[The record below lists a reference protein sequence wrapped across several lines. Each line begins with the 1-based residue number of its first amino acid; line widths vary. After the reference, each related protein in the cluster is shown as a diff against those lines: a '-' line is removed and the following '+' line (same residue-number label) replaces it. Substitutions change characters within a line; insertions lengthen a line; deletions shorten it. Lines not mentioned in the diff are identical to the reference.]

1 MLLIARWPGRAT
13 RRRRMWECGKEE
25 DTVPRD
31 PKALTVHKRRSGLD
45 CFCAVLFKRRKK
57 LRVAFDYVIASDFPG
72 HR

>member
-1 MLLIARWPGRAT
+1 
-13 RRRRMWECGKEE
+13 MWECGKEE